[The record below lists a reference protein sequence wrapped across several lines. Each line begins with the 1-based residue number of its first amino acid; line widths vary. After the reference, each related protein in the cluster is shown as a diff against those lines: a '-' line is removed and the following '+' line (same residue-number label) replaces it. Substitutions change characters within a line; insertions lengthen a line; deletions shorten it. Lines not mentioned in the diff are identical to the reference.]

1 MKKGG
6 RTLPSFYPFAGS
18 ANGRFDHC
26 MSGDAKMSSGQSTHE
41 NLGQPHSSTS
51 LLLSRRA
58 YHVLCVGGSCVHV
71 RSRERVFHA
80 AMAASSVSPYGPC
93 IKQVQH
99 FTISAP
105 DGEVS
110 VITNLLPHFGFGQGK
125 ITSGMFP
132 PPQNGVRST
141 SARPMREIADCQ
153 RDN

>member
-26 MSGDAKMSSGQSTHE
+26 MSGDAEISSGQNTHE
-41 NLGQPHSSTS
+41 NLGQPHSLTS

-58 YHVLCVGGSCVHV
+58 YHALCVGGSCVHV
-71 RSRERVFHA
+71 RSMGKVRR
-80 AMAASSVSPYGPC
+80 ASTRCEPARHSSKSSGVALLWHTSSKRC
-93 IKQVQH
+93 LSSNS
-99 FTISAP
+99 SASFI
-105 DGEVS
+105 DA
-110 VITNLLPHFGFGQGK
+110 GQGK

-132 PPQNGVRST
+132 PPRNGVCST